1 MSNMEYKFSE
11 LFSWQSGKPVVL
23 NDGEIPVYGSNG
35 IVGYTHLAKFKNKII
50 LGRVG
55 AYCGSVEYCSK
66 EFNATDNTLVTTC
79 DESKILYQYAFYL
92 LNQYKLNKYAGGSAQ
107 PLITQ
112 GVLKHLKCDIPNIE
126 TQSQITNILLSYDN
140 LIENNNKRIKILEQM
155 IEELYKEWFVRYRIH
170 FAKLTFKKNTPNGW
184 EYRRI
189 DEMFLTSSGGTP
201 ARNRAEYYKNGT
213 IPWVKTGELLD
224 SIIFE
229 TEEHITEE
237 AIKNSAAKI
246 IEPYSLLCSMYAGV
260 GKLGI
265 NSIEMTCSQATCVIK
280 PISYCSVYYLF
291 SWLKLNK
298 VYLENIS
305 SGAAQQNISQEII
318 KKIRFLCPTKEIIRA
333 YDQMVVPMWDEIL
346 FLKKKNK
353 LLEQQRDLLLPRLM
367 SGKLEVK

>member
-140 LIENNNKRIKILEQM
+140 LIENNKKRIKILEQM
-155 IEELYKEWFVRYRIH
+155 AEEIYKEWFVRWRFPGYED
-170 FAKLTFKKNTPNGW
+170 KK
-184 EYRRI
+184 
-189 DEMFLTSSGGTP
+189 
-201 ARNRAEYYKNGT
+201 
-213 IPWVKTGELLD
+213 
-224 SIIFE
+224 
-229 TEEHITEE
+229 
-237 AIKNSAAKI
+237 
-246 IEPYSLLCSMYAGV
+246 IE
-260 GKLGI
+260 
-265 NSIEMTCSQATCVIK
+265 NSIPQGWHLQKIKTLVKRLPFGITYKESEVNQEGETIVIDQSSKLFLGYHDNEPSHIASYEK
-280 PISYCSVYYLF
+280 PILLFGDHSCKYQLMTTNFSLGENIIPYVSIDDDRINRYYLF
-291 SWLKLNK
+291 YATRNILTTEEYKRHWNRFINMKILVPDIDLQVLFQKKVMVLNMQ
-298 VYLENIS
+298 I
-305 SGAAQQNISQEII
+305 
-318 KKIRFLCPTKEIIRA
+318 
-333 YDQMVVPMWDEIL
+333 
-346 FLKKKNK
+346 NK
-353 LLEQQRDLLLPRLM
+353 LLKINRNLIKQRDLLLPRLM